1 MPDGGGSQQTVTQTD
16 VPAYAEPYV
25 KDMLGMTKSLTQ
37 GAQYTPYT
45 DQRVAQFTPLQQQAF
60 IDTARLGPNQHVNA
74 AVGNAAMNANNTF
87 AQMQGNTSG
96 NKYENQFDAPD
107 AYQSAMF
114 QNQNVS
120 APNLNTFQMGPAQ
133 QVQDTAFGQSQ
144 ANTYMSPY
152 MQSVVEAQQRDATRQ
167 ADIAQQDRN
176 AYFTKAGAFGGAR
189 QAIMEAEA
197 EKNLAQQKGDIQA
210 AGLQSAFTNA
220 QGQFNADQ
228 ARNMQA
234 QQANQGAGLTTAGQN
249 LQAQLGV
256 QQLGAGQNLQAQ
268 LANQQQNMAAQQATE
283 QSRQFG
289 YGQGMTAAGMD
300 AQYGQAA
307 NQLNEQSEQ
316 YNKGLSLQA
325 AQAQMAGANTMSGIG
340 NTQFNQEL
348 AAANARNLLGT
359 QQQQNAQKYMDT
371 EYSDF
376 VNQQN
381 YPYQQLGFM
390 SDMLRGLPLSQ
401 SSSTMYGTG
410 GNTAAGLAGAGLTAY
425 NLFNGKAKGGMIK
438 GKKTPKRNGGGLA
451 ALATAKVKG

>member
-45 DQRVAQFTPLQQQAF
+45 GQRVAQFTPLQHQAF
-60 IDTARLGPNQHVNA
+60 IDTANLGPNANVDA
-74 AVGNAAMNANNTF
+74 AVGKAAMNADSTF
-87 AQMQGNTSG
+87 SRLQQDSDGNT
-96 NKYENQFDAPD
+96 YANQFEAPD
-107 AYQSAMF
+107 AYRSAVF
-114 QNQNVS
+114 QNQTVA

-133 QVQDTAFGQSQ
+133 QVQDTAFGQGQ
-144 ANTYMSPY
+144 ANAYMSPY

-189 QAIMEAEA
+189 QAIMDAEA

-220 QGQFNADQ
+220 QQQFNADQ

-256 QQLGAGQNLQAQ
+256 QQLGAGQNMQAQ

-289 YGQGMTAAGMD
+289 YGQGMTAAGLD

-307 NQLNEQSEQ
+307 NQLSEQSQ
-316 YNKGLSLQA
+316 QFNRGLALQA

-340 NTQFNQEL
+340 NTHFNQNL

-359 QQQQNAQKYMDT
+359 QQQQNVQKVLDT
-371 EYSDF
+371 NYGDF

-401 SSSTMYGTG
+401 SSSTMYGAG
-410 GNTAAGLAGAGLTAY
+410 GNSAAGLVGAGLTAY
-425 NLFNGKAKGGMIK
+425 NLFGGKAKGGAVK
-438 GKKTPKRNGGGLA
+438 AKKTPKRVGGGLA
-451 ALATAKVKG
+451 SLATAKVRG